1 MVTEGCAVY
10 GRVLKS
16 VLFAGVTAE
25 AGCEISE
32 SIVMPGAVIKSG
44 AHVER
49 AIIGEGAV
57 VGENAEIRGA
67 KGKIAL
73 IAPNETVGEGEKR

>member
-1 MVTEGCAVY
+1 
-10 GRVLKS
+10 
-16 VLFAGVTAE
+16 
-25 AGCEISE
+25 
-32 SIVMPGAVIKSG
+32 MPGAVIKSG
-44 AHVER
+44 ARVER